1 MEIEMKTLA
10 IATALATIL
19 AGAAGAQTAEPAQ
32 EGVTE
37 VDRTTME
44 MTFVTPGEAD
54 FLASRLLGTN
64 ITNMEDESIG
74 EIEDLVIRN
83 GNELTGLVVSVGGFL
98 GIGER
103 HVVVDPNTITI
114 SADADGDGWM
124 ATANTTREA
133 LEAAPEF
140 DYEPMTQ

>member
-1 MEIEMKTLA
+1 MKILA

-44 MTFVTPGEAD
+44 MTFVTPSEAD